1 VTKDQPPQNEE
12 GRGGQDEDCSDF
24 LFVADGLVESKER
37 SSEEE
42 KNELQLEWMSV
53 ASVSSV

>member
-12 GRGGQDEDCSDF
+12 GGGQDEYCSDF
-24 LFVADGLVESKER
+24 LFVADKLVESKER